1 MQITTAINQVD
12 WKLIF
17 SCKNVHQQVNIFN
30 KTIINIFSNFIPNK
44 LVTFDD
50 KDPPW
55 MTEKVKEKIKWK
67 HKVYRDYLKNRK
79 TKADYMCVHHGIT
92 EVSQL
97 ISESKDK
104 YFNKLSIK
112 LNNPKTSFKTYQSIL
127 KTFYNARK

>member
-44 LVTFDD
+44 LATFKE

-55 MTEKVKEKIKWK
+55 MTKKLKEKIKWK
-67 HKVYRDYLKNRK
+67 HKVYRDYLKMVK
-79 TKADYMCVHHGIT
+79 
-92 EVSQL
+92 
-97 ISESKDK
+97 
-104 YFNKLSIK
+104 
-112 LNNPKTSFKTYQSIL
+112 PK
-127 KTFYNARK
+127 